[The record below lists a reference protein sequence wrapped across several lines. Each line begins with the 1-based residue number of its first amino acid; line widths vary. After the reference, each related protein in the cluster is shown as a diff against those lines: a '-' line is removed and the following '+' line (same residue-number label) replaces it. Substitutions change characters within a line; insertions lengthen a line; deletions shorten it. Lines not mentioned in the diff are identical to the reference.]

1 LKKQVDKM
9 YTAVQRERSSYF
21 KICRI
26 DVFRANLKKQACN
39 MHMVPQRDLLLVVL
53 ATCCARFDNNYRCT
67 GQMNSDVLH
76 HFHKVLAT
84 SSGRASCGPVT
95 ELRPYT
101 GTVH

>member
-1 LKKQVDKM
+1 M

-39 MHMVPQRDLLLVVL
+39 MHTVPQRDLLLFVL
-53 ATCCARFDNNYRCT
+53 ATCCAWLDNNYRCT